1 MSISLRHLY
10 RLQQVDST
18 IAELLEQLER
28 LKKEVLPEGN
38 QYASL
43 ERQLSEYNNQKE
55 KARKQQ
61 RIDELELAGLQSE
74 KKKIETQLYGGK
86 TTSSKELSQW
96 QRDLEILN
104 GKMNVIEEKVLGS
117 LIKIEELDKEIK
129 LNKGMLEQAQSK
141 LESAK
146 KEQNNELNRIESLM
160 KECNEK
166 RDKLLSNINEEI
178 FPVYERLLKKKGGI
192 AVAKI
197 QNDICE
203 GCFVHLPEGVVK
215 RVANRELQYCPQCG
229 RILYWEPEMSA
240 SDAHNLGEGTKNN
253 K

>member
-10 RLQQVDST
+10 RLQQVDLT
-18 IAELLEQLER
+18 VAEVLEQLER
-28 LKKEVLPEGN
+28 LKKEVLPEEN

-43 ERQLSEYNNQKE
+43 ERQLNEYNNQKE
-55 KARKQQ
+55 KTRKQQ
-61 RIDELELAGLQSE
+61 RIDELELASLQAE

-86 TTSSKELSQW
+86 TTNPKELSQW

-104 GKMNVIEEKVLGS
+104 SKINIREEKVLEA

-129 LNKGMLEQAQSK
+129 PYSEMLKDIQSK
-141 LESAK
+141 LSNAK
-146 KEQNNELNRIESLM
+146 VEKENELNRIKSIID
-160 KECNEK
+160 ECKEK
-166 RDKLLSNINEEI
+166 RNKILPNIDEDI

-192 AVAKI
+192 AVTKI
-197 QNDICE
+197 QNDICG

-215 RVANRELQYCPQCG
+215 RVQNRELQHCPQCG

-240 SDAHNLGEGTKNN
+240 SDAQYLGEGTKNN